1 MNKFKILLKKVFN
14 TIKYLNIF
22 PNNYSKN
29 IQKVYTENILNWLE
43 TDKKNMQ
50 KDFSNAI
57 KQIENNKF

>member
-1 MNKFKILLKKVFN
+1 MNKFKLLLKKVFN
-14 TIKYLNIF
+14 IMKYFNIF
-22 PNNYSKN
+22 SNNYSKN

-43 TDKKNMQ
+43 TDKQNIH